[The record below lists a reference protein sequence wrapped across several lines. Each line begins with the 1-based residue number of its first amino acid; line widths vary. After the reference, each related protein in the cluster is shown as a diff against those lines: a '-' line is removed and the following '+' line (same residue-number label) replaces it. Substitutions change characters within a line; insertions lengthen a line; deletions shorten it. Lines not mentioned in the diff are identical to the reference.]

1 MQRSVYLYDE
11 ETIYVSTKV
20 SADLGPSLCQ
30 VESDK
35 STIASVYSL
44 HECSQAHRRY
54 QSIAKNCQWSC
65 CVVVPDLD
73 ATCAAVMSRLAE
85 YVCARLGMAV
95 HSQDSKDGDDGG
107 TVTRRVPEL
116 ISTDH

>member
-1 MQRSVYLYDE
+1 M
-11 ETIYVSTKV
+11 
-20 SADLGPSLCQ
+20 
-30 VESDK
+30 
-35 STIASVYSL
+35 ASVCSL

-54 QSIAKNCQWSC
+54 QSIAKNCRWSC

-73 ATCAAVMSRLAE
+73 ATYAAVMSRLAE
-85 YVCARLGMAV
+85 YVCARPGMAV

-116 ISTDH
+116 ISTDHWCFQTLLIFRVLSSAT